1 MDTGMRVNASTKR
14 KENQGS
20 GGGRL
25 PDQKVVKKEN
35 NKNTKLL
42 GRGLR
47 TGTTQVALEEGL
59 ARHAR
64 FTLV

>member
-1 MDTGMRVNASTKR
+1 MRVNASIKR
-14 KENQGS
+14 KENQGI

-25 PDQKVVKKEN
+25 LDQKVLKKEN

-42 GRGLR
+42 ERGLR
-47 TGTTQVALEEGL
+47 TGTTQVAPEEGL

-64 FTLV
+64 FTLM